1 MIAVLG
7 LLGAVLM
14 FVFMGNK
21 ILKGNDQALEF
32 KV

>member
-1 MIAVLG
+1 VG
-7 LLGAVLM
+7 LIGAVLM

-21 ILKGNDQALEF
+21 ILKGEQALEF